1 MKAYLPP
8 RVGQGGIRDFETLFM
23 IGVNPFA
30 EIKVNTHQETLKRV
44 YIRNRNVCRVF
55 TIILSFSSGKSVYR
69 IFPGLRL
76 WFNVNY
82 AVLKTT
88 GPRCWSWPA
97 KVSCHGYSRTPF
109 VIKKIIKNKRSRRSA
124 GVLPSLPNLEGSKFG
139 ATGNDNNNYQSLS
152 FSSIESRFRDN

>member
-1 MKAYLPP
+1 MCAKL
-8 RVGQGGIRDFETLFM
+8 IRDFETLFM

-44 YIRNRNVCRVF
+44 YILNRNVCSVF

-88 GPRCWSWPA
+88 GPRCCSWPA
-97 KVSCHGYSRTPF
+97 KVSCHGDSRTPL
-109 VIKKIIKNKRSRRSA
+109 VMKTIIKKLKYSKRGA